1 VGGRQPTLDL
11 LGQDRPVTVPR
22 RLGPAVAA
30 LLLVVAG
37 CTGDA
42 GTPGAGPESGAST
55 EAGATHDGR
64 AGTLEEGASTAAG
77 AAPAEPAAPPPAP
90 PGKACY
96 RLPISDLTEPT
107 NRRRPVGCAERH
119 DAQTFHV
126 GTLDLVADGHALAVD
141 ADRVVDGLDA
151 ACDRRLAR
159 YLGGTAEDRRLT
171 RLRAVWFAPTLAQAD
186 RGARWYRCDVVAL
199 AGNDRLLRLPEP
211 RVLRGVLDRP
221 AGASYGLCGTTA
233 PGEPD
238 FSRVICARPHA
249 WRAVSTIALPRG
261 RDYPGVRAVRAAGN
275 DRCRDLV
282 RDLVDDPLSFRF
294 GWEWPTREQW
304 RAGQRHGYCWAPD

>member
-1 VGGRQPTLDL
+1 MILLRGLALAVAGLLIAGCSDTPAPDAAPEETTAATAASSDVGGQEAFGDEPTEPP
-11 LGQDRPVTVPR
+11 GSGSPSSTRTV
-22 RLGPAVAA
+22 
-30 LLLVVAG
+30 
-37 CTGDA
+37 
-42 GTPGAGPESGAST
+42 AS
-55 EAGATHDGR
+55 
-64 AGTLEEGASTAAG
+64 
-77 AAPAEPAAPPPAP
+77 PPPPAP
-90 PGKACY
+90 PGEGCY
-96 RLPISDLTEPT
+96 RIPFSDLAEPT
-107 NRRRPVGCAERH
+107 HGRAPVDCSARH

-126 GTLDLVADGHALAVD
+126 GTLDLVLDGHALAVD
-141 ADRVVDGLDA
+141 ADRVVERVEES
-151 ACDRRLAR
+151 CDRRLAS

-171 RLRAVWFAPTLAQAD
+171 RLHAVWFAPTLDQAD

-199 AGNDRLLRLPEP
+199 AGNDRLLRLPPP
-211 RVLRGVLDRP
+211 RKLRGVLDRP

-233 PGEPD
+233 PGDPD

-261 RDYPGVRAVRAAGN
+261 RDYPGVAAVRSAGD

-294 GWEWPTREQW
+294 GWEWPTRDQW

>member
-1 VGGRQPTLDL
+1 M
-11 LGQDRPVTVPR
+11 TVLT
-22 RLGPAVAA
+22 RLGPATAA
-30 LLLVVAG
+30 LLLLVAG

-42 GTPGAGPESGAST
+42 GDPGAGTEPGVSAEDAPSG
-55 EAGATHDGR
+55 DGR
-64 AGTLEEGASTAAG
+64 DASEDGAPPSAAG
-77 AAPAEPAAPPPAP
+77 EATPAAPAAGPPAP
-90 PGKACY
+90 PGEGCY
-96 RLPISDLTEPT
+96 RLPLADLTEPT
-107 NRRRPVGCAERH
+107 NRRRPVDCAARH

-141 ADRVVDGLDA
+141 ADRVVDRLDES
-151 ACDRRLAR
+151 CDRRLAG

-171 RLRAVWFAPTLAQAD
+171 RLRAVWFAPTLKQAD
-186 RGARWYRCDVVAL
+186 RGARWFRCDVVAL
-199 AGNDRLLRLPEP
+199 AGNDRLLRLPAPAE
-211 RVLRGVLDRP
+211 LRGVLDRP

-238 FSRVICARPHA
+238 FGRVICARPHA

-261 RDYPGVRAVRAAGN
+261 RAYPGVGAVRAAGN

-282 RDLVDDPLSFRF
+282 GDLVDDPLTFRF